1 MKAEKSGRQREQEN
15 RETREMAESRDPAI
29 KLFGKTI
36 PLPAGG
42 EAPAVSGDDER
53 EKDDAKGSSDR
64 EAAHESKGKDHD
76 SPNSEGK
83 SEPPISS
90 TGSETPKNSSDQ
102 ETIPAK
108 NLQPE
113 EQKNEANTSQEK
125 TTKKPDKILACP
137 RCSSLDT
144 KFCYYNNYNVNQ
156 PRHFCRHC
164 QRYWTAGGTMRN
176 VPVGAGRRKNKN
188 SMSQFRHISLSDAS
202 FQTARP
208 EAPEP
213 VHHTPLKPNGT
224 VLSFGSDTPLCESM
238 ASVLNL
244 AEKTMKNCNRNG
256 FHRPEEQMVP
266 FPAVENGDEQSTGS
280 SVTASNSTDDG
291 SGANI
296 REPVVQGCRGFPA
309 QFPYINGSPWPYLW
323 SPVPA
328 FCPSSVPMPFHPA
341 PAYWGCPV
349 AGTWSIPWPL
359 PLASSDNGSSGS
371 GPNSPT
377 LGKHSRE
384 GEMLD
389 QANSEKESRP
399 KQGNQERCLWIPK
412 TLRIDNPEEAAK
424 SSIWATLGFKKDSA
438 DRISGAGLF
447 KAFQKKAE
455 VKNLIAE
462 TSQVLHANP
471 AALSRSLNFL
481 ESS

>member
-1 MKAEKSGRQREQEN
+1 ME
-15 RETREMAESRDPAI
+15 ESRDTAI

-42 EAPAVSGDDER
+42 EAPAVSGDGER
-53 EKDDAKGSSDR
+53 EKDEAKGSSDE
-64 EAAHESKGKDHD
+64 EATHESKDKDHD
-76 SPNSEGK
+76 SPNSEDK

-90 TGSETPKNSSDQ
+90 TANETPRISADQ
-102 ETIPAK
+102 ETIPVK
-108 NLQPE
+108 NLKPE
-113 EQKNEANTSQEK
+113 EPKNEVNPSQESTK
-125 TTKKPDKILACP
+125 KKPDKILPCP
-137 RCSSLDT
+137 RCNSLDT

-156 PRHFCRHC
+156 PRYFCRNC

-188 SMSQFRHISLSDAS
+188 SISQFRRITISDAA

-208 EAPEP
+208 EVPEP
-213 VHHTPLKPNGT
+213 FHHTPLKPNGT

-238 ASVLNL
+238 ASVLSL

-256 FHRPEEQMVP
+256 FHQPEEQMIP
-266 FPAVENGDEQSTGS
+266 FPAVENCDEQSTGS

-291 SGANI
+291 SGANMQ
-296 REPVVQGCRGFPA
+296 EPSIQDCQGFPA
-309 QFPYINGSPWPYLW
+309 QVPYINGSPWPYLW

-328 FCPSSVPMPFHPA
+328 FCPSSFPVPFHPA

-349 AGTWSIPWPL
+349 AGTWSIPWLL

-384 GEMLD
+384 GEMLNHNNSD
-389 QANSEKESRP
+389 QGGSP
-399 KQGNQERCLWIPK
+399 KQRKQERCLWIPK
-412 TLRIDNPEEAAK
+412 TLRIDDPEEAAK
-424 SSIWATLGFKKDSA
+424 SSIWATLGFKKDTA
-438 DRISGAGLF
+438 DGISGGGLF

-455 VKNLIAE
+455 VKNQTAE

-471 AALSRSLNFL
+471 AALSRSLNFQ